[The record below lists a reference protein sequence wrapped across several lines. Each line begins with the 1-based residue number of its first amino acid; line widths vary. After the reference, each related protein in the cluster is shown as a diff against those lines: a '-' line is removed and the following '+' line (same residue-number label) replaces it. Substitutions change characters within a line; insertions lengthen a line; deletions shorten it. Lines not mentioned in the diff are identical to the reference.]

1 MPSWSE
7 AKLSACAAESRLGN
21 RKGPQLKANAGE
33 TGERE
38 WEQAAVGSERFR
50 IYTYIEENELYSW
63 QTLRL

>member
-7 AKLSACAAESRLGN
+7 AKLSARAENKLG
-21 RKGPQLKANAGE
+21 RGKAPALKANAGE
-33 TGERE
+33 TGEGE